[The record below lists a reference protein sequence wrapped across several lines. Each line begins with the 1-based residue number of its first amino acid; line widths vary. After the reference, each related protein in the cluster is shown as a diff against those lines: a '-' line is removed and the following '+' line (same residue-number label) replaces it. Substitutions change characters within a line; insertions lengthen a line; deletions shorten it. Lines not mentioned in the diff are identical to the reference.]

1 MTNRQIGVMFGGLS
15 YSAVS
20 KANERFSSEAK
31 KSRTL
36 KRTLNKISDKMSYV
50 NGLTPL
56 SLSLT
61 QRSAEMGN
69 YETYG
74 N

>member
-20 KANERFSSEAK
+20 KANERFSPEAK

-36 KRTLNKISDKMSYV
+36 KRTLNKISGKMSYV